1 MLAFAA
7 ELDRLIGLVPRS
19 QLSGSDHGSPI
30 SALADKALIDEPHI
44 QLSLLDAE
52 SPVSFKAT
60 EKRGETSVRL
70 CVERPLSQLLLDFLE

>member
-1 MLAFAA
+1 MATTVEGKHFSRRA
-7 ELDRLIGLVPRS
+7 E
-19 QLSGSDHGSPI
+19 
-30 SALADKALIDEPHI
+30 A

-52 SPVSFKAT
+52 SPVSFRAT

>member
-1 MLAFAA
+1 MATTVEGKHFSRRA
-7 ELDRLIGLVPRS
+7 E
-19 QLSGSDHGSPI
+19 
-30 SALADKALIDEPHI
+30 A

-52 SPVSFKAT
+52 FPVSFKAT